1 MPRETVD
8 RETWLAASKELLKRE
23 KALTR
28 ERDLLAEARRAL
40 PRVRVEAD
48 YGFEGPEG
56 ALSMADLF
64 AGRSQLA
71 VYHFMFAP
79 DWEAGCPICSFW
91 ADSLNG
97 LAPHLAARDV
107 SLVMVSNAPVAA
119 LESYRARMGWALRW
133 VSAEGSSFGHDMG
146 VSFTPDELA
155 RGDYSYN
162 YRKRGFSGPEAPG
175 FSAFERD
182 ADGAI
187 HHTYSVYARGLDGF
201 NAAYQLLDLMP
212 KGRDEAGLPFSMAW
226 LRRHDEYAAGPG

>member
-107 SLVMVSNAPVAA
+107 SLTAAVPEGMLPDPIGTSGPPEVEYFISEQSVQFKPLAEIPPGKTVTYRVRVRAVAAGKQTFQVELMSPSLAAPV
-119 LESYRARMGWALRW
+119 RAEE
-133 VSAEGSSFGHDMG
+133 VTE
-146 VSFTPDELA
+146 V
-155 RGDYSYN
+155 
-162 YRKRGFSGPEAPG
+162 
-175 FSAFERD
+175 FE
-182 ADGAI
+182 
-187 HHTYSVYARGLDGF
+187 
-201 NAAYQLLDLMP
+201 
-212 KGRDEAGLPFSMAW
+212 
-226 LRRHDEYAAGPG
+226 